1 MLVLLPLDIEA
12 PTKDGVAASVEVVV
26 GSTDDELDEEELEEV
41 VVVVVVVSSDD
52 VVVAAGVVSH
62 DEAAVS
68 VAVSLLVA
76 AVALVVVVV
85 AVKLA
90 APPLIERMDVRR
102 EPTKVDSAREMI
114 GIEWSHSSSL
124 GSSRGTKA
132 SGMRYST
139 MAPRAGTGFS
149 ARSSSRNNSPLSHTC
164 SERLY
169 VKA

>member
-1 MLVLLPLDIEA
+1 MLVLLLPLDIEA
-12 PTKDGVAASVEVVV
+12 PTKDGVAAIVAVVV

-41 VVVVVVVSSDD
+41 VSSD

-76 AVALVVVVV
+76 AVLVVVVVVVVV

-90 APPLIERMDVRR
+90 APPPPIERIDVRR

-114 GIEWSHSSSL
+114 GIEWSHSSRSS
-124 GSSRGTKA
+124 GSSQSA
-132 SGMRYST
+132 
-139 MAPRAGTGFS
+139 AGSNLGARRTSRDRSAQLHECTG
-149 ARSSSRNNSPLSHTC
+149 SHTQADQD
-164 SERLY
+164 RHLQ
-169 VKA
+169 AW